1 MAPVHAYLANSLF
14 KLPLPAT
21 YEIAP
26 MSAKS
31 TNFVV
36 VAEMTTNVTLAMIP
50 PVIVAIRRIGF
61 LVTAPFGVPVS
72 ATHGNVPIAVLNAAA
87 AAVTKVV
94 TASVDNQKPSGAS
107 KTINP
112 KSIQKF
118 A

>member
-1 MAPVHAYLANSLF
+1 MASAHPYLASSLF

-26 MSAKS
+26 MSAKR

-36 VAEMTTNVTLAMIP
+36 VAEMTTNDTLAMIP
-50 PVIVAIRRIGF
+50 PVIVAIRKIGF
-61 LVTAPFGVPVS
+61 LVTVPFRIPVS
-72 ATHGNVPIAVLNAAA
+72 ATHGKVPRAVLNAAA

-94 TASVDNQKPSGAS
+94 TARVDNQKPSGAS
-107 KTINP
+107 KQINP
-112 KSIQKF
+112 SSIQEF